1 MKCLVCVLIINL
13 LLTSFPV
20 SVLSQSLRS
29 GESGVKLCGRQF
41 IRAIIYTCG
50 GSRWKRLLD
59 DQNDPF
65 QISADKDYSKE
76 MDSMR
81 NLQRI
86 FGSDGNQETEPSYAD
101 QVFDE
106 YNNQYDQAPGDFSEY
121 IRQIDG
127 GSNKDHAFASTLV
140 QHLPWARSIRKKREA
155 STGMS
160 SKCCTYGCTKKDIS
174 ILC

>member
-20 SVLSQSLRS
+20 S
-29 GESGVKLCGRQF
+29 GIKLCGREL
-41 IRAIIYTCG
+41 IRAIVYTCG
-50 GSRWKRLLD
+50 SSRWMRLLD

-86 FGSDGNQETEPSYAD
+86 FGSDRNQETEPSYAD
-101 QVFDE
+101 QVFDKD
-106 YNNQYDQAPGDFSEY
+106 NNQYDQAPGDFREY

-140 QHLPWARSIRKKREA
+140 QYQPWARFIRKKREA
-155 STGMS
+155 SKEMQA
-160 SKCCTYGCTKKDIS
+160 KCCTEGCTNQEIS
-174 ILC
+174 TFC

>member
-20 SVLSQSLRS
+20 S
-29 GESGVKLCGRQF
+29 GIKLCGQEL
-41 IRAIIYTCG
+41 IRAIVYTCG

-59 DQNDPF
+59 DQNDLL
-65 QISADKDYSKE
+65 QIPADKDYSKE

-81 NLQRI
+81 NLQSI
-86 FGSDGNQETEPSYAD
+86 FGSDRNQETEPSYAD
-101 QVFDE
+101 QVFDKD
-106 YNNQYDQAPGDFSEY
+106 NNQYDQAPGDFSEY

-140 QHLPWARSIRKKREA
+140 QHQPWARSIRNKREA
-155 STGMS
+155 SKEMEA
-160 SKCCTYGCTKKDIS
+160 KCCAQGCTNKDIE
-174 ILC
+174 IFC